1 MTRATFTTHGRQS
14 VTVEYTDV
22 LSDLPQCRT
31 FIAKG
36 RYVFELIGV
45 SGRERQ
51 VCERLQIRGV
61 TLMIDADADLL
72 PIIRA
77 EYQKMRRADKK
88 LALAL

>member
-51 VCERLQIRGV
+51 VCERLQTRGV
-61 TLMIDADADLL
+61 TLMIDADLL

>member
-1 MTRATFTTHGRQS
+1 MLSKVPKALAGAYPRSRGAT
-14 VTVEYTDV
+14 
-22 LSDLPQCRT
+22 
-31 FIAKG
+31 
-36 RYVFELIGV
+36 
-45 SGRERQ
+45 
-51 VCERLQIRGV
+51 VCERLQTRGV